1 MGCYAQLKP
10 KEIAQI
16 EGVDLILGNNEKFKL
31 KKYLEKLEKRK
42 TAKIIRKKSNELD
55 SFKSSFSFGNRTRS
69 FLKVQDGCNY
79 KCTFCT
85 IPLARGKSRS
95 NNIENVIRQ
104 IIKLK
109 EDGIKEKSDK
119 KRSEVRTLAFE
130 ETKLLN
136 FYNVAGIRFN
146 NIATND
152 AMVKSKLNEMS
163 AQGWELVF
171 VSSGVESA
179 DKERDAIFIT
189 RYHFRKEK

>member
-1 MGCYAQLKP
+1 MKNIKNKAISIFAIIGALAVIMAFTNQSQPGKIY
-10 KEIAQI
+10 EF
-16 EGVDLILGNNEKFKL
+16 ETVTVVESLIQNGLGRSRMISGTEKVN
-31 KKYLEKLEKRK
+31 YREA
-42 TAKIIRKKSNELD
+42 TTIR
-55 SFKSSFSFGNRTRS
+55 
-69 FLKVQDGCNY
+69 
-79 KCTFCT
+79 
-85 IPLARGKSRS
+85 
-95 NNIENVIRQ
+95 
-104 IIKLK
+104 K
-109 EDGIKEKSDK
+109 EDGKKEKSDK
-119 KRSEVRTLAFE
+119 KRSEIRTLAFE

-179 DKERDAIFIT
+179 DKERDAIFIS

>member
-1 MGCYAQLKP
+1 MKNNKNNAISIFAIIGALAVITAFTNQSQPGKIY
-10 KEIAQI
+10 EF
-16 EGVDLILGNNEKFKL
+16 ETVTVVESLIQNGLGRSRMISGTEKVN
-31 KKYLEKLEKRK
+31 YREA
-42 TAKIIRKKSNELD
+42 TTIR
-55 SFKSSFSFGNRTRS
+55 
-69 FLKVQDGCNY
+69 
-79 KCTFCT
+79 
-85 IPLARGKSRS
+85 
-95 NNIENVIRQ
+95 
-104 IIKLK
+104 K
-109 EDGIKEKSDK
+109 EDGKKEKSDK
-119 KRSEVRTLAFE
+119 KRSEIRTLAFE

-179 DKERDAIFIT
+179 DKEREAIFIT

>member
-1 MGCYAQLKP
+1 MKNIKNNLTSIFAAIGA
-10 KEIAQI
+10 IAIITAFTSQTEPVKVYEFETVTI
-16 EGVDLILGNNEKFKL
+16 VESLIQNGLGRSRMISKTEEVDYREA
-31 KKYLEKLEKRK
+31 
-42 TAKIIRKKSNELD
+42 TTIR
-55 SFKSSFSFGNRTRS
+55 
-69 FLKVQDGCNY
+69 
-79 KCTFCT
+79 
-85 IPLARGKSRS
+85 
-95 NNIENVIRQ
+95 
-104 IIKLK
+104 K
-109 EDGIKEKSDK
+109 EDGKKEKSDK
-119 KRSEVRTLAFE
+119 KRSEIRTYAFE